1 MNIADLRKDYSTRE
15 LSESDVNPD
24 PILQFEAWFSEALDS
39 EINEPNAM
47 ALATVDAHGKPSCR
61 IVLLK
66 GFDAEGFVFFT
77 NYLSRKGSDISQNP
91 QAAITF
97 FWHGL
102 ERQVRIEGKVE
113 KIPEQDSDLYFEL
126 RPEGSKIGA
135 WTSPQSQPISKRE
148 LLDNQREFEQKY
160 NGITVPRPP
169 YWGGYIIVP
178 EMIEFWQGRP
188 SRLHDRIVYQKKGNN
203 WTIQRIAP

>member
-1 MNIADLRKDYSTRE
+1 MNITDLRKEYSKRE

-24 PILQFEAWFSEALDS
+24 PIIQFETWFNEALDS
-39 EINEPNAM
+39 EMNEPNAM
-47 ALATVDAHGKPSCR
+47 ALATVDEKGKPSCR

-66 GFDAEGFVFFT
+66 GFDTEGFVFFT
-77 NYLSRKGSDISQNP
+77 NYLSKKGTDISQNP

-113 KIPEQDSDLYFEL
+113 KIPQRDSDLYFEL

-160 NGITVPRPP
+160 NGTTVPRPP

-188 SRLHDRIVYQKKGNN
+188 SRLHDRIVYQKTGNS
-203 WTIQRIAP
+203 WAIQRIAP